1 MVIGWVIVLTLLQVT
16 VVRDLNLLLVLVI
29 LAGLRKGPAPGLLM
43 GASIGILVSIF
54 SSSSMGFNLAFYSA
68 SGLLAG
74 LISLRVYYKRNL
86 YTDFLF
92 SYCGVMLFYFIYF
105 ILTGRFSPIIFST
118 AFCSA
123 IFSPVLFRI
132 IER

>member
-1 MVIGWVIVLTLLQVT
+1 MLIAWIIILALLQVT
-16 VVRDLNLLLVLVI
+16 VLRDLNLLLVLVI
-29 LAGLRKGPAPGLLM
+29 LAGLRRGPVPALLM

-92 SYCGVMLFYFIYF
+92 SYCGVMLFYFI
-105 ILTGRFSPIIFST
+105 LTGRFSPIIFST

>member
-1 MVIGWVIVLTLLQVT
+1 MLIAWIIILALLQVT
-16 VVRDLNLLLVLVI
+16 VLRDLNLLLVLVI
-29 LAGLRKGPAPGLLM
+29 LAGLRKGPAPALLM
-43 GASIGILVSIF
+43 SASIGILVSIF

-92 SYCGVMLFYFIYF
+92 SYCGVMLFYFI
-105 ILTGRFSPIIFST
+105 LTGRFSPIIFST

>member
-1 MVIGWVIVLTLLQVT
+1 MLVIWVIVLAVLQVT
-16 VVRDLNLLLVLVI
+16 VLRDLNLLLVLVI
-29 LAGLRKGPAPGLLM
+29 LAGLRKGPEAGLLM
-43 GASIGILVSIF
+43 GALIGMFVSIF
-54 SSSSMGFNLAFYSA
+54 SSSNPGFNLVFYSA

-74 LISLRVYYKRNL
+74 LVSLQVYYERNF

-105 ILTGRFSPIIFST
+105 ILTGRFSSIIFSM

-123 IFSPVLFRI
+123 IFSPVLFRLV
-132 IER
+132 ED

>member
-1 MVIGWVIVLTLLQVT
+1 MLIAWIIILALLQVT
-16 VVRDLNLLLVLVI
+16 VLRDLNLLLVLVI
-29 LAGLRKGPAPGLLM
+29 LAGLRKGPAPALLM

-92 SYCGVMLFYFIYF
+92 SYCGVMLFYFI
-105 ILTGRFSPIIFST
+105 LTGRFSPIIFST

-123 IFSPVLFRI
+123 ILSPVLFRI

>member
-1 MVIGWVIVLTLLQVT
+1 MVIGWVIVLALLQVT

-92 SYCGVMLFYFIYF
+92 SYCGVMLFYFI
-105 ILTGRFSPIIFST
+105 LTGRFSPIIFST